1 MTADGPDLSA
11 VTRHQRSA
19 WAAGD
24 FNRVALAV
32 YEPSVALIAAA
43 DPRPGSR
50 VLDVACGTGNA
61 ALLAARRF
69 CVVTGLDFVPE
80 LLERAR
86 RRAQAEGS
94 TIDLV
99 EADAQAM
106 PFPDA
111 SFDTVTS
118 VFGVMFAPD
127 QARAA
132 AELLRVCRPCGTIAL
147 ANWTPGSWADRL
159 FQTVGRFVPSPPG
172 LAPPWRWGTPDGV
185 AELLGGGATIRTERR
200 VFHQIFRSPEHMID
214 IFGGNFG
221 PLVHAFA
228 AVGPEGTGE
237 LRDALAATI
246 AELDR
251 ADDGTCRVESEYL
264 VAIGSRLGDDGGG
277 R

>member
-1 MTADGPDLSA
+1 MTTDGPDLSA
-11 VTRHQRSA
+11 VTERQRSA
-19 WAAGD
+19 WSAGD

-32 YEPSVALIAAA
+32 YEPSVALIEAA

-50 VLDVACGTGNA
+50 VLDVACGSGNA

-69 CVVTGLDFVPE
+69 CAVTGLDFVPE

-86 RRAQAEGS
+86 LRAEAEGS
-94 TIDLV
+94 QIDLV
-99 EADAQAM
+99 EGDAQAM

-132 AELLRVCRPCGTIAL
+132 AELLRVCRPGGTIAL

-159 FQTVGRFVPSPPG
+159 FGTVARFAPPPPG
-172 LAPPWRWGTPDGV
+172 LAPPWRWGAPDGL
-185 AELLGGGATIRTERR
+185 AELLGAGAALRTERR
-200 VFHQIFRSPEHMID
+200 VFHQIFRSPDHMID
-214 IFGGNFG
+214 IFSRNFG
-221 PLVHAFA
+221 PLVDAFA
-228 AVGPEGTGE
+228 AVGPEGAGE

-251 ADDGTCRVESEYL
+251 AGDGTCRVESEYL
-264 VAIGSRLGDDGGG
+264 VALGSRLGDDGGW